1 MQNKERLEQI
11 IGNLFG
17 KSNIDKNSTISE
29 IVGNSMGYIKFIVA
43 IESEF
48 DIEFEDEILDIT
60 YFEDIGQLISYLQ
73 EHIN

>member
-48 DIEFEDEILDIT
+48 DIEFEDDI
-60 YFEDIGQLISYLQ
+60 
-73 EHIN
+73 